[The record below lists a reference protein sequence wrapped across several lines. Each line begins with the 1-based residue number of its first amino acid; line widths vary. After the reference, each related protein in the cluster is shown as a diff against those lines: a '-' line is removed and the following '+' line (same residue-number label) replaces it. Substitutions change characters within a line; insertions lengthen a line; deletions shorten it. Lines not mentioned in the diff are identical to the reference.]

1 MVILDRHR
9 NGAGGCSHKDVVILD
24 RHRNG
29 AGGYGIWD
37 RIPDQV
43 ISARCLSGEQHLPD
57 FWQKRL
63 NHWHR
68 RAIFHVEVS
77 EITAIFENG
86 EQMEPLLQIR
96 EVTRKFG
103 DVCVLNRLSLTV
115 QRGEIFGLLGLN
127 GAGKTT
133 LFKCILQLISLGA
146 GSILY
151 GDKPL
156 DQATIHEKIGYLPE
170 FYLPPGELRAGEYL
184 RLLGLAVSGARP
196 DVDFLLQKTGLDANK
211 LISDYSRGMIQRLGL
226 AIALLKSPEFII
238 LDEPTLGLDPLVRLK
253 LLEWLKELNAQ
264 GKTILL
270 SSHDFAQVAK
280 VCQRVAV
287 LHKQELRFIGPLS
300 EFLDQ
305 HATSSLEEA
314 FLKEIGGLNA

>member
-1 MVILDRHR
+1 
-9 NGAGGCSHKDVVILD
+9 
-24 RHRNG
+24 
-29 AGGYGIWD
+29 
-37 RIPDQV
+37 
-43 ISARCLSGEQHLPD
+43 
-57 FWQKRL
+57 
-63 NHWHR
+63 
-68 RAIFHVEVS
+68 
-77 EITAIFENG
+77 
-86 EQMEPLLQIR
+86 MEPLLQICD
-96 EVTRKFG
+96 VTRKFG
-103 DVCVLNRLSLTV
+103 DVCVLNHLSLAV

-133 LFKCILQLISLGA
+133 LFKCILQLIELSE

-151 GDKPL
+151 DNKPL
-156 DQATIHEKIGYLPE
+156 DLTTIHAKIGYLPE
-170 FYLPPGELRAGEYL
+170 FYLPPGEFKANEYL
-184 RLLGLAVSGARP
+184 RLLSIAVSGARP
-196 DVDFLLQKTGLDANK
+196 DVDALLQKTGLDGNK
-211 LISDYSRGMIQRLGL
+211 LISEYSRGMIQRLGL
-226 AIALLKSPEFII
+226 AIALLKSPEFVI

-253 LLEWLKELNAQ
+253 LLEWLKELNQQ

-287 LHKQELRFIGPLS
+287 LHDRKLRYIGPLS